1 MSNSEINC
9 ELVVVGAGMAGMAAT
24 LFALNRGIS
33 TVQVGIA
40 SEIIFATGLIDL
52 MGVHP
57 IESGKT
63 WENPWEAIDA
73 LVHDIPGHPYA
84 RLGKRDI
91 KTAID
96 EFLSFLN
103 GSGLAYGHQED
114 RNSKVITPVGT
125 LKYTYCVPRTMWNQV
140 VALKDGRPGLIVD
153 IRGLKGFSA
162 RQITQSLKAFWTNL
176 RHVQISFPDTEHLG
190 EVYTE
195 PMARSLALSKT
206 RGKLAQLVRPHLK
219 DSEVVGFPAFF
230 GMHDT
235 LKIHSDLEKK
245 IGVPL
250 FEIPTMPPSIPGLR
264 IKELFEVRLPD
275 LGARLLYQKKVLSVR
290 QNNKSFILEIGD
302 SISEYTVRAKGIIL
316 ASGRF
321 IGGGLHAGRKRI
333 QESIFDLPVY
343 QPTERI
349 EWHSHD
355 FLDPRGHLINRAGLE
370 IDDQFRPL
378 DASGNPAFDTLFAAG
393 SILAHQDW
401 IRMKCGS
408 GLAIASA
415 YGAVDSF
422 KGQMKL

>member
-9 ELVVVGAGMAGMAAT
+9 ELVVIGAGMAGMAAA

-63 WENPWEAIDA
+63 WENPWKAIDA

-84 RLGKRDI
+84 RLGKRNI

-96 EFLSFLN
+96 EFLSFMN
-103 GSGLAYGHQED
+103 GSGLAYDRQED
-114 RNSKVITPVGT
+114 RNSKIITPVGT
-125 LKYTYCVPRTMWNQV
+125 LKQTYCVPRTMWNQV
-140 VALKDGRPGLIVD
+140 SALKNKPPALIIG
-153 IRGLKGFSA
+153 IRGLKGFSV
-162 RQITQSLKAFWTNL
+162 RQISQTLKTSWPNL
-176 RHVQISFPDTEHLG
+176 RHAQISFPDTEHLG

-195 PMARSLALSKT
+195 PMARTLVLSKT
-206 RGKLAQLVRPHLK
+206 REKLAQLVRPHLK
-219 DSEVVGFPAFF
+219 DSEVVGFPAFL

-235 LKIHSDLEKK
+235 LKIHSDLEQR

-250 FEIPTMPPSIPGLR
+250 FEIPTIPPSIPGLR
-264 IKELFEVRLPD
+264 IKELFEVRLPE

-290 QNNKSFILEIGD
+290 QSNKSFILEIGD
-302 SISEYTVRAKGIIL
+302 STSEHTVRAKGIIL
-316 ASGRF
+316 ATGRF
-321 IGGGLHAGRKRI
+321 IGGGLFAGRERI
-333 QESIFDLPVY
+333 RESIFDLPVY
-343 QPTERI
+343 QPGERI
-349 EWHSHD
+349 EWHCHD
-355 FLDPRGHLINRAGLE
+355 FLDPRGHLINKTGLE

-401 IRMKCGS
+401 MRMKCGS

-415 YGAVDSF
+415 YGAVNSF
-422 KGQMKL
+422 KRQMKP